1 MSAVPGEG
9 GAAERPEEAGAED
22 VLHGVVPG
30 EDDVVP
36 VESGASVDA
45 ALMVSFGAVVPGREA
60 LAVDTFV
67 EVGRYLGRLMDAG
80 VVSSFRPYF
89 FADGAV
95 GDVSG
100 FFLLEGDREELDALR
115 RDEEFVTL
123 LLRAGA
129 ATANVRS
136 HTLLAGSDAGRL
148 VNLYREVRADLGL
161 L

>member
-1 MSAVPGEG
+1 VSEPDG
-9 GAAERPEEAGAED
+9 GSAERPEEAGPQE

-36 VESGASVDA
+36 VESDVGVDA
-45 ALMVSFGAVVPGREA
+45 ALMLSFGAVLTGRER

-67 EVGRYLGRLMDAG
+67 DVGRYLGRLMDTG
-80 VVSSFRPYF
+80 TITNFRPYF
-89 FADGAV
+89 FADGLM

-100 FFLLEGDREELDALR
+100 FFLLEGDREQLDALR

-129 ATANVRS
+129 ATANVRV